1 MEVIVR
7 IICSKDLLVENI
19 NIISR
24 VVSSRATQPILECC
38 LLAAT
43 NGSFKL
49 MANDMEMAIET
60 KGIEADIIEEGSIAL
75 DARVFFDIVKRM
87 PGDSV
92 EIHVDDKN
100 LALIKA
106 GKSEFKILGMNS
118 EEFPPLPEVEKSDV
132 YNLPSLELK
141 NMIRQT
147 IFSVSTDIS
156 KPVLCGEL
164 LEINENC
171 VRLVSVDGF
180 RISLRK
186 LDFNNNGQSAKVVIP
201 GKTLNEISKLLSV
214 DAESTTSLYITDK
227 HILFELEG
235 CTVVS
240 RLLEGEFIK
249 YENMFSKDAETFINV
264 DRSDLLEC
272 IERSTLISKDSKKNP
287 VKLKL
292 TEGHIVVTSNTEM
305 GASYEEV
312 NTEQDGP
319 DLEIAFNPRYVTDVL
334 KALDYERVTMEFSTA
349 LSPCVIKVEGSEDYK
364 YLVLP
369 LRLRN

>member
-1 MEVIVR
+1 MR
-7 IICSKDLLVENI
+7 IICPKDLLVENI
-19 NIISR
+19 NVVSR
-24 VVSSRATQPILECC
+24 VVTSRSAQPILECC
-38 LLAAT
+38 LLTASA
-43 NGSFKL
+43 NGFRL
-49 MANDMEMAIET
+49 MGNDMEMAIET
-60 KGIEADIIEEGSIAL
+60 KDIVADIIEEGAVAL
-75 DARVFFDIVKRM
+75 DARVFFDIVKRL

-92 EIHVDDKN
+92 EIHADDKN
-100 LALIKA
+100 LTVIKA
-106 GKSEFKILGMNS
+106 GKSEFKILGMNA
-118 EEFPPLPEVEKSDV
+118 EEFPALPEVEKDSV

-164 LEINENC
+164 LEISEDC
-171 VRLVSVDGF
+171 VKLVSVDGF

-186 LDFNNNGQSAKVVIP
+186 HDFKNAGQNAKVVIP
-201 GKTLNEISKLLSV
+201 GKTLNEIGKILPV
-214 DAESTTSLYITDK
+214 DAESTTPIYITDK
-227 HILFELEG
+227 HILFDLEG

-249 YENMFSKDAETFINV
+249 YENMFGKDAETFVNI

-292 TEGHIVVTSNTEM
+292 AEGRIVATSNTEM
-305 GASYEEV
+305 GASYEEIGA
-312 NTEQDGP
+312 EQDGP
-319 DLEIAFNPRYVTDVL
+319 DLEIAFNPRYITDVL
-334 KALDYERVTMEFSTA
+334 KVLDYERVTMEFSTA
-349 LSPCVIKVEGSEDYK
+349 LSPCVIKVEGSDDYK